1 MPVPATYARAKDPK
15 RLGFCHR
22 WLTFTL
28 SPSEPIWTSHLPSYL
43 LCSLGLGAHST
54 FTLISCLIFYLGAL
68 FTIKTYIQ
76 LWNKPAFAP
85 HSSELICTRLN
96 PLNCLHWLSQTRPP
110 CLASFAFV
118 LVSLL
123 VPLVHPRI
131 LSESRVALE
140 ERSCWLRHYLFGTN
154 RIPNP
159 TLTDWPLPTNRPF
172 GQCSA
177 KSWNHLGA
185 LISPSP
191 LLFSALLLS
200 QVVTNNSLCI
210 RY

>member
-1 MPVPATYARAKDPK
+1 MVGILLLLIDFYLITFRTYMDISP
-15 RLGFCHR
+15 
-22 WLTFTL
+22 TFL
-28 SPSEPIWTSHLPSYL
+28 SSLFTRVWHPFSTYSYFL
-43 LCSLGLGAHST
+43 
-54 FTLISCLIFYLGAL
+54 FNIYLGAP

-85 HSSELICTRLN
+85 HSSELIRTHLN
-96 PLNCLHWLSQTRPP
+96 PLNCLRQLSQTHPP

-123 VPLVHPRI
+123 VPLVHPCI
-131 LSESRVALE
+131 LSESCVALE
-140 ERSCWLRHYLFGTN
+140 KHSCRLQHYLFGTDQ
-154 RIPNP
+154 IPNL
-159 TLTDWPLPTNRPF
+159 TLTDRPF
-172 GQCSA
+172 SWCSV
-177 KSWNHLGA
+177 KSQNHLGA

-191 LLFSALLLS
+191 LLFSALSLS